1 MENSVIK
8 ARVIVAETLGFRN
21 NIVYAKITAANTTI
35 DCDKHSTG
43 CIARLDTL
51 VAKAIALLVLI
62 VARHRMGG
70 ESLCF
75 IVLSEQVERGFGC
88 YSTHHDRIKNK
99 TSYKTDNPL
108 CHKSISLLRL
118 LTEEDISLEEAACVL
133 NISVDMANKYIS
145 IVKLIYGVDTL
156 PAAVL
161 QAAGEH
167 VIHPTC

>member
-1 MENSVIK
+1 VIK
-8 ARVIVAETLGFRN
+8 ARVIVAETVGFRN
-21 NIVYAKITAANTTI
+21 DIVYTKITAANTTS
-35 DCDKHSTG
+35 DCDKHSIG
-43 CIARLDTL
+43 CIARFDTL
-51 VAKAIALLVLI
+51 AAKAIALLVLI

-75 IVLSEQVERGFGC
+75 IVLSEQVDRGFGC
-88 YSTHHDRIKNK
+88 YSAHHDRIKNK
-99 TSYKTDNPL
+99 TSYKTDNTL